1 MTEMTY
7 EELLKEIN
15 ALAKKKRE
23 QGLTD
28 EELKRQKELYAVY
41 LKGVRDQVKAKLD
54 NTDVTYPDGTTKPLK
69 DAVRGKN

>member
-1 MTEMTY
+1 MTY

-23 QGLTD
+23 EGLT
-28 EELKRQKELYAVY
+28 EEEQKRQKELYAIY
-41 LKGVRDQVKAKLD
+41 LKGLREQVRAKLD

-69 DAVRGKN
+69 DAMKDKY

>member
-1 MTEMTY
+1 MSY

-23 QGLTD
+23 EGLT
-28 EELKRQKELYAVY
+28 EEEQKRQKELYAIY
-41 LKGVRDQVKAKLD
+41 LKGLREQVRAKLD

-69 DAVRGKN
+69 DALKDQH